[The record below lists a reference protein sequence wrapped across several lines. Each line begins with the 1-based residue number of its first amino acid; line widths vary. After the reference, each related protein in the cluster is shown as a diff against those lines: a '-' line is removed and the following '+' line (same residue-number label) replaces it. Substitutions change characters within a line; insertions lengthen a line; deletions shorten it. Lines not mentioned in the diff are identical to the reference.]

1 MAASRAANGRA
12 SRRQHRSQHEGRRSG
27 CELSLAVSPF
37 GSFATPERPSLSLPA
52 AKYDVASACVG
63 FCRLSSD
70 GRGKLAGPRTPF
82 SSEVPVGDRLNRI
95 TVVRVPTVRY
105 LVETSSGELSFSI
118 ERDKPLE
125 KGLTFTQ
132 EGNTYIARFIEP
144 GRDDFDGVIK
154 AEWMGKG
161 DFPRAGARPKTE
173 GR

>member
-1 MAASRAANGRA
+1 M
-12 SRRQHRSQHEGRRSG
+12 
-27 CELSLAVSPF
+27 
-37 GSFATPERPSLSLPA
+37 
-52 AKYDVASACVG
+52 
-63 FCRLSSD
+63 
-70 GRGKLAGPRTPF
+70 
-82 SSEVPVGDRLNRI
+82 
-95 TVVRVPTVRY
+95 PTVRY

-132 EGNTYIARFIEP
+132 EGSTYIARFIEP

>member
-1 MAASRAANGRA
+1 MDEGSSQGREPASTARFQLVTA
-12 SRRQHRSQHEGRRSG
+12 SIA
-27 CELSLAVSPF
+27 L
-37 GSFATPERPSLSLPA
+37 PSL
-52 AKYDVASACVG
+52 G
-63 FCRLSSD
+63 W
-70 GRGKLAGPRTPF
+70 
-82 SSEVPVGDRLNRI
+82 
-95 TVVRVPTVRY
+95 PTVRY

-132 EGNTYIARFIEP
+132 EGSTYIARFIEP